1 MKRDWHSMA
10 GTAIVVLTT
19 WASIVAG
26 WSTLGERTEVLRDQ
40 HVDHE
45 RRIREIE
52 RSRVLDDKIEKLT
65 IQITELRGEVA
76 ALRVELAAAKGEVVR
91 VHARRR

>member
-1 MKRDWHSMA
+1 VKRDWHAWIGSA
-10 GTAIVVLTT
+10 VLVLGTWGTIA
-19 WASIVAG
+19 AG
-26 WSTLGERTEVLRDQ
+26 WATLSERTEILRAQ

-45 RRIREIE
+45 GRIREIE

-65 IQITELRGEVA
+65 IQITELRGEVS

-91 VHARRR
+91 VARRR